1 MVAASA
7 LFALMGLCVKLAAAH
22 YPASDLVLYRSL
34 IGAVIVTLLVR
45 HRGGTLRT
53 RVPMMHFWRAVLGVT
68 GLGLWFYSLTGL
80 PLGTAMT
87 LNSMSSVWL
96 ALFVV
101 AGSLLFPRDGRTPA
115 SAGLVLTVLA
125 GFAGVALVLRPAI
138 DQQQV
143 WFGLAGLMSGMVA
156 ALAYLHVAALGRM
169 GEPEDRIVFYFSV
182 GGIVLGS
189 VMVALQGGPAAHTL
203 PGVGLVLAVGVLA
216 TTAQLLMTRAWAIG
230 HPLVNAA
237 LQYLGIAF
245 SVGLGVWVFDDPL
258 GAATLLGMALI
269 VGAGITA
276 TRVRARAASVSGP
289 SDT

>member
-7 LFALMGLCVKLAAAH
+7 LFALMGMCVKLASAH
-22 YPASDLVLYRSL
+22 YPAPDLVLYRSL
-34 IGAVIVTLLVR
+34 IGAAIVTLLVR
-45 HRGGTLRT
+45 RRGGTLRT
-53 RVPMMHFWRAVLGVT
+53 QVPLMHLWRAVLGVT

-101 AGSLLFPRDGRTPA
+101 AGSLLFVRDGSPPA
-115 SAGLVLTVLA
+115 SAGLVLTVIA
-125 GFAGVALVLRPAI
+125 GFAGVALVLRPTI

-143 WFGLAGLMSGMVA
+143 WYGLAGLMSGMVA
-156 ALAYLHVAALGRM
+156 ALAYLHVAALGRL
-169 GEPEDRIVFYFSV
+169 GEPEDRIVFYFSI
-182 GGIVLGS
+182 GGIVLGL
-189 VMVALQGGPAAHTL
+189 VLVALQDGPAPHTARGL
-203 PGVGLVLAVGVLA
+203 GLVLAVGVLA

-245 SVGLGVWVFDDPL
+245 SVVLGVWVFDDPMSTS
-258 GAATLLGMALI
+258 TLLGMALI
-269 VGAGITA
+269 VCAGITA
-276 TRVRARAASVSGP
+276 TRVRARAPAVTGP

>member
-7 LFALMGLCVKLAAAH
+7 LFALMGMCVKLASAH
-22 YPASDLVLYRSL
+22 YPAPDLVLYRSL
-34 IGAVIVTLLVR
+34 IGALIVTVLVR
-45 HRGGTLRT
+45 RRGGTLRT

-68 GLGLWFYSLTGL
+68 GLGLWFFSLTGL

-101 AGSLLFPRDGRTPA
+101 AGSLLSAGDSRSAA
-115 SAGLVLTVLA
+115 SPGLVLSVIA
-125 GFAGVALVLRPAI
+125 GFAGVALVLRPTI

-156 ALAYLHVAALGRM
+156 ALAYLHVAALGRI
-169 GEPEDRIVFYFSV
+169 GEPEERIVFYFSV
-182 GGIVLGS
+182 GGIVLGGAL
-189 VMVALQGGPAAHTL
+189 VAVQGGPAPHT
-203 PGVGLVLAVGVLA
+203 VQGLGLILAVGILA

-245 SVGLGVWVFDDPL
+245 SVALGVWVFDDPL
-258 GAATLLGMALI
+258 GTATLLGMALI
-269 VGAGITA
+269 VCAGIAA
-276 TRVRARAASVSGP
+276 TQVRTRAPGVTGP

>member
-1 MVAASA
+1 M
-7 LFALMGLCVKLAAAH
+7 LF
-22 YPASDLVLYRSL
+22 RS
-34 IGAVIVTLLVR
+34 
-45 HRGGTLRT
+45 
-53 RVPMMHFWRAVLGVT
+53 
-68 GLGLWFYSLTGL
+68 
-80 PLGTAMT
+80 

-101 AGSLLFPRDGRTPA
+101 AGSLLSAGDGRSSV
-115 SAGLVLTVLA
+115 SAGLVLSVMA
-125 GFAGVALVLRPAI
+125 GFAGVALVLRPTI

-143 WFGLAGLMSGMVA
+143 WYGLAGLMSGMAA
-156 ALAYLHVAALGRM
+156 ALAYLHVAALGRV

-182 GGIVLGS
+182 GGIVLGG
-189 VMVALQGGPAAHTL
+189 VLVALQGGPAPHT
-203 PGVGLVLAVGVLA
+203 VQGLGLILAVGILA

-245 SVGLGVWVFDDPL
+245 SVALGVWVFDDPL

-269 VGAGITA
+269 VCAGITA
-276 TRVRARAASVSGP
+276 TRMRSRAASLASP

>member
-1 MVAASA
+1 MVAALA
-7 LFALMGLCVKLAAAH
+7 LFALMGMCVKLASAH
-22 YPASDLVLYRSL
+22 YPAPDLVLYRSL
-34 IGAVIVTLLVR
+34 IGALIVTVLVR
-45 HRGGTLRT
+45 RRGGTLRT

-68 GLGLWFYSLTGL
+68 GLGLWFFSLTGL

-101 AGSLLFPRDGRTPA
+101 AGSLL
-115 SAGLVLTVLA
+115 SAGDSRSAASPGMVLSVIA
-125 GFAGVALVLRPAI
+125 GFAGVALVLRPTI

-156 ALAYLHVAALGRM
+156 ALAYLHVAALGRI
-169 GEPEDRIVFYFSV
+169 GEPEERIVFYFSV
-182 GGIVLGS
+182 GGIVLGGAL
-189 VMVALQGGPAAHTL
+189 VAVQGGPAPHT
-203 PGVGLVLAVGVLA
+203 VQGLGLILAVGILA

-237 LQYLGIAF
+237 LQYLDIAF
-245 SVGLGVWVFDDPL
+245 SVALGVWVFDDPL

-269 VGAGITA
+269 VCAGITA
-276 TRVRARAASVSGP
+276 TRMRSRAASLASP

>member
-1 MVAASA
+1 
-7 LFALMGLCVKLAAAH
+7 
-22 YPASDLVLYRSL
+22 
-34 IGAVIVTLLVR
+34 
-45 HRGGTLRT
+45 
-53 RVPMMHFWRAVLGVT
+53 
-68 GLGLWFYSLTGL
+68 
-80 PLGTAMT
+80 MT

-101 AGSLLFPRDGRTPA
+101 AGSLLSAGDGRPSV
-115 SAGLVLTVLA
+115 SAGLVLSVMA
-125 GFAGVALVLRPAI
+125 GFAGVALVLRPTI

-143 WFGLAGLMSGMVA
+143 WFGLAGLMSGMAA

-169 GEPEDRIVFYFSV
+169 GEPEDRIVFYFSI
-182 GGIVLGS
+182 GGIVLGG
-189 VMVALQGGPAAHTL
+189 VLVALQGGPAPHTVQ
-203 PGVGLVLAVGVLA
+203 GVGLILAVGVLA

-245 SVGLGVWVFDDPL
+245 SVALGVWVFDDPL

-269 VGAGITA
+269 VCAGITA
-276 TRVRARAASVSGP
+276 TRVRSRAASLTGP

>member
-7 LFALMGLCVKLAAAH
+7 LFALMGMCVKLASTY
-22 YPASDLVLYRSL
+22 YPAPDLVLYRSL
-34 IGAVIVTLLVR
+34 IGALIVTVLVR
-45 HRGGTLRT
+45 RRGGTLRT

-68 GLGLWFYSLTGL
+68 GLGLWFFSLTGL

-101 AGSLLFPRDGRTPA
+101 AGSLLSAGDGRSSV
-115 SAGLVLTVLA
+115 SAGLVLSVMA
-125 GFAGVALVLRPAI
+125 GFAGVALVLRPTI

-143 WFGLAGLMSGMVA
+143 WYGLAGLMSGMAA
-156 ALAYLHVAALGRM
+156 ALAYLHVAALGRV

-182 GGIVLGS
+182 GGIVLGG
-189 VMVALQGGPAAHTL
+189 VLVALQGGPAPHT
-203 PGVGLVLAVGVLA
+203 VQGLGLILAVGILA

-245 SVGLGVWVFDDPL
+245 SVALGVWVFDDPL

-269 VGAGITA
+269 VCAGITA
-276 TRVRARAASVSGP
+276 TRMRSRAASLASP

>member
-1 MVAASA
+1 
-7 LFALMGLCVKLAAAH
+7 
-22 YPASDLVLYRSL
+22 VLYRSL
-34 IGAVIVTLLVR
+34 IGALIVTLLVR
-45 HRGGTLRT
+45 RRGGTLRT

-101 AGSLLFPRDGRTPA
+101 AGSLLFPRDGQASA
-115 SAGLVLTVLA
+115 SAGLVMTVLA

-143 WFGLAGLMSGMVA
+143 WFGLAGLMSGMAA
-156 ALAYLHVAALGRM
+156 ALAYLHVAALGRV

-182 GGIVLGS
+182 GGIVLGG
-189 VMVALQGGPAAHTL
+189 VLVALQGGPAPHTL

-258 GAATLLGMALI
+258 GAGTLLGMALI
-269 VGAGITA
+269 VGAGLTA

>member
-7 LFALMGLCVKLAAAH
+7 LFALMGMCVKLASAH
-22 YPASDLVLYRSL
+22 YPAPDLVLYRSL
-34 IGAVIVTLLVR
+34 IGALIVTVLVR
-45 HRGGTLRT
+45 RRGGTLRT

-68 GLGLWFYSLTGL
+68 GLGLWFFSLTGL

-101 AGSLLFPRDGRTPA
+101 AGSLLSAGDGRSSV
-115 SAGLVLTVLA
+115 SAGLVLSVMA
-125 GFAGVALVLRPAI
+125 GFAGVALVLRPTI

-143 WFGLAGLMSGMVA
+143 WYGLAGLMSGMAA
-156 ALAYLHVAALGRM
+156 ALAYLHVAALGRV

-182 GGIVLGS
+182 GGIVLGG
-189 VMVALQGGPAAHTL
+189 VLVALQGGPAPHT
-203 PGVGLVLAVGVLA
+203 VQGLGLILAVGILA

-245 SVGLGVWVFDDPL
+245 SVALGVWVFDDPL

-269 VGAGITA
+269 VCAGITA
-276 TRVRARAASVSGP
+276 TRMRSRAASLASP

>member
-7 LFALMGLCVKLAAAH
+7 LFALMGLCVKLASAH
-22 YPASDLVLYRSL
+22 YPAPDLVLYRSL
-34 IGAVIVTLLVR
+34 IGALIVTLLVR
-45 HRGGTLRT
+45 RRGGTLRT

-101 AGSLLFPRDGRTPA
+101 AGSLLFPRDGQASA
-115 SAGLVLTVLA
+115 SAGLVMTVLA

-143 WFGLAGLMSGMVA
+143 WFGLAGLMSGMAA
-156 ALAYLHVAALGRM
+156 ALAYLHVAALGRV

-182 GGIVLGS
+182 GGIVLGG
-189 VMVALQGGPAAHTL
+189 VLVALQGGPAPHTL

-258 GAATLLGMALI
+258 GAGTLLGMALI
-269 VGAGITA
+269 VGSGLTA

>member
-7 LFALMGLCVKLAAAH
+7 LFALMGMCVKLASAY
-22 YPASDLVLYRSL
+22 YPAPDLVLYRSL
-34 IGAVIVTLLVR
+34 IGALIVTVLVR
-45 HRGGTLRT
+45 RRGGTLRT

-68 GLGLWFYSLTGL
+68 GLGLWFFSLTGL

-101 AGSLLFPRDGRTPA
+101 AGSLLSAGDGRSSV
-115 SAGLVLTVLA
+115 SAGLVLSVMA
-125 GFAGVALVLRPAI
+125 GFAGVALVLRPTI

-143 WFGLAGLMSGMVA
+143 WYGLAGLMSGMAA
-156 ALAYLHVAALGRM
+156 ALAYLHVAALGRV

-182 GGIVLGS
+182 GGIVLGG
-189 VMVALQGGPAAHTL
+189 VLVALQGGPAPHT
-203 PGVGLVLAVGVLA
+203 VQGLGLILAVGILA

-245 SVGLGVWVFDDPL
+245 SVALGVWVFDDPL

-269 VGAGITA
+269 VCAGITA
-276 TRVRARAASVSGP
+276 TRMRSRAASLASP